1 MKSLAIFLY
10 PDRIGVSRVNAAG
23 AKPSYAT
30 PQWHPVENALE
41 LLEEPVLFASTIREI
56 IGDEEKYNLYLN
68 VWPGAYNTI
77 MFSYAT
83 KKRSD
88 VNRLRQSELE
98 TVFRGECSKLT
109 TYDLVLDKGRP
120 SFGDKSRRIIYVTP
134 KERVNLLVQT
144 LSVQKLNLCRIA
156 PMDAVVAE
164 SALRYWAPKDENIH
178 VCVILDDAC
187 TSVIFLRGG
196 CIQAMRTLPDGF
208 GAVLRNYMAM
218 TGLSADLCRQLIRNN
233 GVEVS
238 NEVFDMPVLQDEV
251 LRTINKVAA
260 EIMKTLHTAFGEEAV
275 MDNVLL
281 CGNFAR
287 TEGLAEHLSTMLAV
301 DCVIVDKQYLHNT
314 EDIVLDEKD
323 LEEMFPLCATAAK
336 GADLMTQFKSEKSD
350 RMISIG
356 ISAALGVSVVAM
368 LIASPIMKSSA
379 QKNLDRVKALLEQP
393 EYVAVAEKYETIREL
408 NREKSDLMAAIEA
421 LPHGG
426 TNTAGIVSDLNAVT
440 AEYGTLIGAN
450 VDYNG
455 KTVSVQF
462 TTISYDSFVL
472 WQKKIVE
479 SGRFSFVSPPTF
491 EGNGMLYEVNALMTV
506 TDFEDTEEASVDE

>member
-10 PDRIGVSRVNAAG
+10 PDRIGISRVNAVG
-23 AKPSYAT
+23 AKPCYAA
-30 PQWHPVENALE
+30 PQWHPVEDAVE

-56 IGDEEKYNLYLN
+56 IGDEERYDLYLN

-77 MFSYAT
+77 MFSYAK

-98 TVFRGECSKLT
+98 TVFRGEFSKLT
-109 TYDLVLDKGRP
+109 TYDLVLDKDRP
-120 SFGDKSRRIIYVTP
+120 SFGGKSRRIIFVTP
-134 KERVNLLVQT
+134 KERVNLMVQT
-144 LSVQKLNLCRIA
+144 LSAQKLNLCRIA

-164 SALRYWAPKDENIH
+164 SALRYWAPKDASIN
-178 VCVILDDAC
+178 VCLMLDDAC
-187 TSVIFLRGG
+187 TSVIFLRDGYV
-196 CIQAMRTLPDGF
+196 QSVRTMPDGF
-208 GAVLRNYMAM
+208 NAVLRNYVAT

-238 NEVFDMPVLQDEV
+238 KEVFDMPTLQDEV
-251 LRTINKVAA
+251 LRTINKVAV
-260 EIMKTLHTAFGEEAV
+260 EVMKTLHTVFGDEAAL
-275 MDNVLL
+275 DNVLL

-287 TEGLAEHLSTMLAV
+287 TSGLAEHLSTLLASQ
-301 DCVIVDKQYLHNT
+301 CVIVDNQCLHNT
-314 EDIVLDEKD
+314 EDIVLDERD
-323 LEEMFPLCATAAK
+323 LEEMFPLSATAAK
-336 GADLMTQFKSEKSD
+336 GADLMSQYKTAKSD

-356 ISAALGVSVVAM
+356 ISAALGVGMVAM

-393 EYVAVAEKYETIREL
+393 EYVAVAEKYETIRAL
-408 NREKSDLMAAIEA
+408 GREKNDLIAAIEA

-426 TNTAGIVSDLNAVT
+426 TNTAGIISDLNAVT

-462 TTISYDSFVL
+462 TTMSYDSFVL

-491 EGNGMLYEVNALMTV
+491 EGNGMLYEVDALMTV
-506 TDFEDTEEASVDE
+506 TDFEDSEEASVDE